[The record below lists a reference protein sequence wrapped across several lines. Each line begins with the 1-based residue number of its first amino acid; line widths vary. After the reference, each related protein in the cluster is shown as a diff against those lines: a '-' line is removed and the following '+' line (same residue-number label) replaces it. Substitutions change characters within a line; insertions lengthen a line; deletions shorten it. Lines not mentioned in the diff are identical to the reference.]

1 MNSWYHLKIRFKHN
15 LSMSG
20 AVIFIPFCSQ
30 FHFSTQVEKTR
41 KKVRLCANSYETEI

>member
-1 MNSWYHLKIRFKHN
+1 
-15 LSMSG
+15 MSG

-41 KKVRLCANSYETEI
+41 KKKSVCVLTFMKPRSELPPI